1 MRNDDT
7 ALNELFGRYRAACPD
22 PEPGPSFLP
31 GVWEKIE
38 ARRGFLFAFG
48 RLARTGTAAACA
60 LCLLLLVLN
69 LAFTP
74 TRLLAP
80 SYADALAA
88 DSQENAEDVDPA
100 RPVLVGEPSP
110 IHQALDSSNSR

>member
-7 ALNELFGRYRAACPD
+7 ALDELFGRYRAACPD
-22 PEPGPSFLP
+22 PEPGPNFLP

-74 TRLLAP
+74 SRLLAP
-80 SYADALAA
+80 TYADALAA
-88 DSQENAEDVDPA
+88 ESQESAEDVDAA
-100 RPVLVGEPSP
+100 RPVPAGGSSP
-110 IHQALDSSNSR
+110 VHQAADSSSR

>member
-7 ALNELFGRYRAACPD
+7 ALDELFENYRAACPD
-22 PEPGPSFLP
+22 PEPSPNFLP

-38 ARRGFLFAFG
+38 ARRGFLVAFG

-80 SYADALAA
+80 TYADALAA
-88 DSQENAEDVDPA
+88 DSQDKAEYVDSA
-100 RPVLVGEPSP
+100 RLTSKGDASPVHEASGR
-110 IHQALDSSNSR
+110 NSR